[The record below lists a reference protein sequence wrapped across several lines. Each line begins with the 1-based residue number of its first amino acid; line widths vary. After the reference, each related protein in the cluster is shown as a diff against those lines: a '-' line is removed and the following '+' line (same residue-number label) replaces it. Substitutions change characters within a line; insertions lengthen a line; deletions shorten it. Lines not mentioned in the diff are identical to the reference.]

1 MAIAKFLMP
10 FPDFDYAGWAEQ
22 IGLTVVSQS
31 EPNKFGH
38 ITFVVEGPR
47 IAIEQFEAELDF
59 DAENITPSPGD
70 PGPALLTKLLNNF
83 GR

>member
-22 IGLTVVSQS
+22 IGLHVVSQS
-31 EPNKFGH
+31 GPNKYGH
-38 ITFVVEGPR
+38 LEFIVEGSR
-47 IAIEQFEAELDF
+47 DAIAQFEGDLDF
-59 DAENITPSPGD
+59 KAENVTPSAGD